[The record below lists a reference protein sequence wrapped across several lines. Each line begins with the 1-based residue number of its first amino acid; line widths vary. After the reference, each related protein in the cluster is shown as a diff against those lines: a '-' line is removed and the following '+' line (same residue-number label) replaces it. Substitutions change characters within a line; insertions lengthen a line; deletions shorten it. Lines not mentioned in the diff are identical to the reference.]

1 MSSFPP
7 LDVLRGAQRP
17 GPAAVARP
25 RMLLAGATGPLG
37 NEVLNRVVGG
47 QRYALVQVLAR
58 ERYTEGL
65 RGMQLLPQTGDDA
78 LQWPLQTAEVGLI
91 MFEPPRPFYQRERAL
106 WTPQPAQLQAV
117 ARWMRACGV
126 QTLAVV
132 LPHDMGSLPQ
142 SIRQGLANVDEQQ
155 VAALGFERLI
165 LVRSAREPARLSA
178 GNVLHRVARA
188 MLSAL
193 SYMVPQGD
201 RPVRAM
207 HVARLV
213 ETALL
218 QAPPGIHVA
227 APERVWRAAQKDG
240 LQAELQDWLRVHHE
254 P

>member
-1 MSSFPP
+1 MSSPSP

-17 GPAAVARP
+17 GSAAVTRP

-65 RGMQLLPQTGDDA
+65 RGMQLLPQIGDDA
-78 LQWPLQTAEVGLI
+78 LQWPLETAEVGLI

-106 WTPQPAQLQAV
+106 RTPQPAQLQAI
-117 ARWMRACGV
+117 AQWMRACGV

-155 VAALGFERLI
+155 VTTLGFERLI

-178 GNVLHRVARA
+178 GNVLQRTAKTL
-188 MLSAL
+188 LSAL
-193 SYMVPQGD
+193 SYMVPQSD

-207 HVARLV
+207 HVAKLV
-213 ETALL
+213 EAALL
-218 QAPPGIHVA
+218 HAPPGIHVA

-240 LQAELQDWLRVHHE
+240 LQAELRDWLSHGV
-254 P
+254 

>member
-1 MSSFPP
+1 
-7 LDVLRGAQRP
+7 
-17 GPAAVARP
+17 
-25 RMLLAGATGPLG
+25 MLVAGATGPLG

-47 QRYALVQVLAR
+47 QQYALVQVLAR

-65 RGMQLLPQTGDDA
+65 RGMQLLQQAGDDA
-78 LQWPLQTAEVGLI
+78 AQWPLQAAQVGLI

-106 WTPQPAQLQAV
+106 WTPQPAQLQNV
-117 ARWMRACGV
+117 ARWMRDCGV

-142 SIRQGLANVDEQQ
+142 SIRQGLANLDEQA

-165 LVRSAREPARLSA
+165 LVRSARELARLSA
-178 GNVLHRVARA
+178 GNLLQRTAKT

-193 SYMVPQGD
+193 SYMVPQSD

-213 ETALL
+213 EAALL
-218 QAPPGIHVA
+218 HAPPGIHVA

-240 LQAELQDWLRVHHE
+240 LQAELRDWLNHGA
-254 P
+254 